1 MCTGRRH
8 LSTYFQDRT
17 FYKFK
22 IEWYAIFV
30 WFKKNETWSDRGQ
43 IEPRPNDCRLRV
55 HACGILKDIFSK
67 TSKISI
73 SSLWIMQEKI
83 CSSNPYGGVSS
94 DNHLLV
100 ACDSGAALKS
110 SQINIIFFG
119 CLEQEE
125 RVRTLYSRY
134 TQYSSPPDIQKES
147 AKKITLNLKHHNF
160 EYKIQKSNSKT
171 II

>member
-1 MCTGRRH
+1 M
-8 LSTYFQDRT
+8 Q
-17 FYKFK
+17 
-22 IEWYAIFV
+22 
-30 WFKKNETWSDRGQ
+30 
-43 IEPRPNDCRLRV
+43 
-55 HACGILKDIFSK
+55 ACGILEDIIAKVPK
-67 TSKISI
+67 TQAKF
-73 SSLWIMQEKI
+73 LWIMQK
-83 CSSNPYGGVSS
+83 SFAAQNPYGGVSS

>member
-1 MCTGRRH
+1 MFWDFPLVWEKWTMVWPRSNWTTAKRFPVESTILWDSRRY
-8 LSTYFQDRT
+8 LFQGSKNTSTVPVDNAE
-17 FYKFK
+17 KF
-22 IEWYAIFV
+22 
-30 WFKKNETWSDRGQ
+30 
-43 IEPRPNDCRLRV
+43 
-55 HACGILKDIFSK
+55 
-67 TSKISI
+67 
-73 SSLWIMQEKI
+73 

>member
-1 MCTGRRH
+1 MVNQLGDRA
-8 LSTYFQDRT
+8 QD
-17 FYKFK
+17 
-22 IEWYAIFV
+22 ISE
-30 WFKKNETWSDRGQ
+30 DRF
-43 IEPRPNDCRLRV
+43 
-55 HACGILKDIFSK
+55 AK
-67 TSKISI
+67 TQKISP
-73 SSLWIMQEKI
+73 SFLWKTQK
-83 CSSNPYGGVSS
+83 SFAAQNPSGGVSS

-134 TQYSSPPDIQKES
+134 TQYSPPPDIQKES
-147 AKKITLNLKHHNF
+147 AKKIALNLKHHNF
-160 EYKIQKSNSKT
+160 KYKNQKSNSKT